1 MESHYNLASVIL
13 KIEHSGDDF
22 FRRMDDELKY
32 YRAGAGPHD
41 CLARFSRGGGWSIP
55 EKAVRTNVLDN
66 GSIYFD
72 GGEIYIREK
81 RDRYLIRMNLGKK
94 ELSVDYGA
102 DCVGLHEHLR
112 WLLKWLVIK
121 SAEDKGL
128 AFIHA
133 SAASFKG
140 QTIVF
145 CGDSKCGKSSSLMRL
160 IQSGATAISD
170 DSVLSD
176 GKRIFPFTLKTSVDE
191 DFARR
196 FGVDPGLFDIG
207 RHADHKSVYGK
218 ADCVIFL
225 RIWNN
230 STSEIRPLGY
240 NKALLGLIR
249 IYKKEIPFQWFGLDK
264 DAGDGSAAIFSR
276 YASILENAGCF
287 EFFQGSDEDEVRGT
301 LLRFLDGIIGA

>member
-1 MESHYNLASVIL
+1 MESHYNLASVAL

-22 FRRMDDELKY
+22 FRKMDDELKY

-41 CLARFSRGGGWSIP
+41 CLARFSRSEGWNIP
-55 EKAVRTNVLDN
+55 EKAVRTNVLNNACVYLHEGRLYIADK
-66 GSIYFD
+66 D
-72 GGEIYIREK
+72 GRF
-81 RDRYLIRMNLGKK
+81 LIRMAVGEK
-94 ELSVDYGA
+94 ELSVDYRS
-102 DCVGLHEHLR
+102 DCTGLHELMR

-121 SAEDKGL
+121 SAEGKGL

-133 SAASFKG
+133 SAASYKG
-140 QTIVF
+140 RTIVF

-176 GKRIFPFTLKTSVDE
+176 GTRIFPFTLKTGVDE

-207 RHADHKSVYGK
+207 RHAEHKSVYGK

-225 RIWNN
+225 RIWN
-230 STSEIRPLGY
+230 SSASEIRPLEY

-249 IYKKEIPFQWFGLDK
+249 IYKKEIPFLWSGLER
-264 DAGDGSAAIFSR
+264 DAADGSAAIFKR
-276 YASILENAGCF
+276 YASILENARCF
-287 EFFQGSDEDEVRGT
+287 EFFQGSDEGEVRGA
-301 LLRFLDGIIGA
+301 LLRFIDGIIGA